1 MITPRGMSA
10 AVDAPRLVL
19 GLLRAGDVILVI
31 ASGIA
36 SYRLRHDNHTLP
48 DYYLI
53 AIVIGALVAANAMQ
67 FAGVYS
73 IRSLLRLSTQM
84 GQLAAG
90 WGVIVVCL
98 TVITYFTK
106 TSEEFSRVWLA
117 LWVTLSFIL
126 MLIERIVAHWQ
137 LIRWQRMGR
146 LKISIAIVGATELAL
161 RLIRQLR
168 GQAAEQYRLVGVY
181 DDRTT
186 RLPSS
191 LAELGIRRAGTL
203 ADLVAR
209 FREEPIDEIVLALP
223 WSESVRIKAI
233 LKDLR
238 TLPTNVRLCPE
249 TVGFELPVHGFATV
263 AGVPMLGIFER
274 PLAGWSV
281 VAKAVEDRVVGAL
294 VLFLVLPLMGWIALA
309 IKLTSPGPVLFG
321 QRRFGFNNNEFVLY
335 KFRTMVPDAAPEENE
350 SVPQATRNDPRVTR
364 LGAFL
369 RRTSLDEL
377 PQLFNVLRGDMSMV
391 GPRPHAIAHNRQ
403 FADLIDDYLSRH
415 RVKPGMT
422 GWAQVNGLRGEIDSP
437 QKIQLRVQYDLYY
450 IDHWSL
456 LFDLKILLLTLFV
469 GFVHE
474 NAY

>member
-1 MITPRGMSA
+1 MSA

-36 SYRLRHDNHTLP
+36 SYRLRHDNLYLP

-73 IRSLLRLSTQM
+73 IRSLLRLSTQV

-106 TSEEFSRVWLA
+106 TSDEFSRVWLA
-117 LWVTLSFIL
+117 LWVSLAFVL

-137 LIRWQRMGR
+137 LVHWQRIGR

-161 RLIRQLR
+161 RLIRQLH
-168 GQAAEQYRLVGVY
+168 GQGAEQYRLVGVY
-181 DDRTT
+181 DDRAT
-186 RLPSS
+186 RLPPS
-191 LAELGIRRAGTL
+191 LAELGVRRAGTVS
-203 ADLVAR
+203 DLVAR

-249 TVGFELPVHGFATV
+249 TVGFELPVHGFATI
-263 AGVPMLGIFER
+263 AGIPMLGIFER

-281 VAKAVEDRVVGAL
+281 VAKAIEDRVIGAL

-321 QRRFGFNNNEFVLY
+321 QRRYGFNNNEFVLY
-335 KFRTMVPDAAPEENE
+335 KFRTMVPDAILDGKE
-350 SVPQATRNDPRVTR
+350 SPLQATRNDPRVTR

-377 PQLFNVLRGDMSMV
+377 PQLFNVLKGDMSMV

-422 GWAQVNGLRGEIDSP
+422 GWAQVNGLRGEIDTP

-450 IDHWSL
+450 IDNWSL

>member
-10 AVDAPRLVL
+10 AVDGPRLLV
-19 GLLRAGDVILVI
+19 GLLRAGDMALVVV
-31 ASGIA
+31 SGFA
-36 SYRLRHDNHTLP
+36 SYRLRHEHLALP
-48 DYYLI
+48 DYYVVG
-53 AIVIGALVAANAMQ
+53 IVIGALVAANAMQ

-73 IRSLLRLSTQM
+73 IRSLLRLNTQI

-90 WGVIVVCL
+90 WGAILVCL
-98 TVITYFTK
+98 TLISYFTK
-106 TSEEFSRVWLA
+106 TSQEFSRLWLA
-117 LWVTLSFIL
+117 VWVAFSFVL
-126 MLIERIVAHWQ
+126 MLIVRIVVHWQ
-137 LIRWQRMGR
+137 LVRWQRMGR

-161 RLIRQLR
+161 RLIRQVR
-168 GQAAEQYRLVGVY
+168 GQEAEQYRLVGVY
-181 DDRTT
+181 DDRAT
-186 RLPSS
+186 RVPPAF
-191 LAELGIRRAGTL
+191 AELGVRRAG
-203 ADLVAR
+203 AVSDLVAR

-223 WSESVRIKAI
+223 WSESQRIKTI
-233 LKDLR
+233 LQELR
-238 TLPTNVRLCPE
+238 TLPTSVRLCPE
-249 TVGFELPVHGFATV
+249 TVGFELPVHGFSTV

-281 VAKAVEDRVVGAL
+281 VAKAIEDRVAGAL
-294 VLFLVLPLMGWIALA
+294 VLLLMAPLMFWIAVA
-309 IKLTSPGPVLFG
+309 IKVTSPGPVLFG
-321 QRRFGFNNNEFVLY
+321 QRRYGFNNNEFVLY
-335 KFRTMVPDAAPEENE
+335 KFRTMVADAARDEGV
-350 SVPQATRNDPRVTR
+350 VPQATRNDPRVTR

-377 PQLFNVLRGDMSMV
+377 PQLFNVLKGDMSMV
-391 GPRPHAIAHNRQ
+391 GPRPHAIVHNQQ
-403 FADLIDDYLSRH
+403 FATLIDDYLSRH

-469 GFVHE
+469 GFVNE

>member
-10 AVDAPRLVL
+10 AADAPRLVL
-19 GLLRAGDVILVI
+19 GLLRAGDVFLVI

-36 SYRLRHDNHTLP
+36 SYRLRHDNLYLP

-73 IRSLLRLSTQM
+73 IRSLLRLSTQV
-84 GQLAAG
+84 GQLAVG

-117 LWVTLSFIL
+117 LWVALAFVL
-126 MLIERIVAHWQ
+126 MLAERIVAHWQ
-137 LIRWQRMGR
+137 LAHWQRMGR

-161 RLIRQLR
+161 RLVRQVQ
-168 GQAAEQYRLVGVY
+168 GQGAEQFRLVGVY

-186 RLPSS
+186 RLPPS
-191 LAELGIRRAGTL
+191 LGELGVRRAGNL

-249 TVGFELPVHGFATV
+249 TVGFELPVHGFATI

-274 PLAGWSV
+274 PLAGWNV
-281 VAKAVEDRVVGAL
+281 VAKAIEDRMVGAL
-294 VLFLVLPLMGWIALA
+294 VLFLVLPLMAWIALA

-321 QRRFGFNNNEFVLY
+321 QRRYGFNNNEFVLY
-335 KFRTMVPDAAPEENE
+335 KFRTMVPDPGPADKDA
-350 SVPQATRNDPRVTR
+350 VAQATRNDPRVTR

-377 PQLFNVLRGDMSMV
+377 PQLFNVLKGDMSMV
-391 GPRPHAIAHNRQ
+391 GPRPHAVAHNRQ

-422 GWAQVNGLRGEIDSP
+422 GWAQVNGLRGEIDTP

-450 IDHWSL
+450 IDNWSL